1 MTAPLDLTA
10 SAVLLDMDGTLVD
23 STAVV
28 EVMWTEFAL
37 RHGLDPDVLVP
48 LSHGR
53 QTIDTIRDFLPEAS
67 PGDQDD
73 WERAF
78 TAEEVRRTDGIIEI
92 PGAAAFVGA
101 LLTLDVPLAV
111 VTSAS
116 RELATARM
124 AAAGVPVPEILVS
137 PAEIQRGKPDPEGY
151 LHAASRLR
159 VPIERCV
166 VFEDAEAGLVAAVA
180 SGASV
185 VVVGEHESATTAGL
199 PRVPDLRG
207 ITAERSGDGVRLR
220 TTD

>member
-1 MTAPLDLTA
+1 VTASFDLTGT
-10 SAVLLDMDGTLVD
+10 AVLFDMDGTLVD

-37 RHGLDPDVLVP
+37 RHGLDPKVLLP

-53 QTIDTIRDFLPEAS
+53 QTIDTIRDFLPEAA
-67 PGDQDD
+67 PADQDE

-92 PGAAAFVGA
+92 PGAAALVGT
-101 LLTLDVPLAV
+101 LLSLDVPVAV

-124 AAAGVPVPEILVS
+124 AAAGVPVPEILVT

-151 LHAASRLR
+151 LHAASRLG
-159 VPIERCV
+159 VPIERCL
-166 VFEDAEAGLVAAVA
+166 VFEDAEAGIVAAVA

-185 VVVGEHESATTAGL
+185 AVVGEHESAATAGL
-199 PRVPDLRG
+199 SRVPDLRG
-207 ITAERSGDGVRLR
+207 IRAARSGDGVRLH
-220 TTD
+220 TTC